1 MEATE
6 ELIGKNGREKNED
19 ERQELRQITKI
30 WEKFKRNGERNRK
43 NSKGKKNFSCLWKTP
58 GTIKNNKAK

>member
-30 WEKFKRNGERNRK
+30 
-43 NSKGKKNFSCLWKTP
+43 
-58 GTIKNNKAK
+58 